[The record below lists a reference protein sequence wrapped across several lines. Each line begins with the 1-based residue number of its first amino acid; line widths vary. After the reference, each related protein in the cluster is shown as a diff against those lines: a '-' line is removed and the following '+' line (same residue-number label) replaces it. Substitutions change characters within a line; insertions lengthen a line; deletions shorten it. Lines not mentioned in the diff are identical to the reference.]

1 MIKKLRIRFIVIAM
15 AAIVIVLAV
24 ILSGIYVV
32 SRKNIA
38 NYSDKVLM
46 ILAKNDGAF
55 PKDYRGDKAPG
66 YLGLQSTDETPFDT
80 RYFTVTYDAAGK
92 PRKFNL
98 VKTELV
104 STPEEAL
111 EYCNEAFS
119 EKEDSGAIGD
129 YRYLIY
135 RDRADGGT
143 MVLFMDCHRQIDALT
158 SFMRSSM
165 IFCLSAVGAI
175 CVLLILFSKR
185 AVEPIANSYEK
196 QRHFISDASHELKTP
211 LAIISANNEIL
222 EMDYG
227 ENECTDAI
235 QKQVVR
241 MANMTKNLTTLTKID
256 ERAALE
262 ERRNIDVGALISDVA
277 EPYYALA
284 RTADLNI
291 EVNIPGKYILYGDEG
306 LLRQMVSLLLD
317 NAVKYGKSYVRISAR
332 KTVTKLKRIIV
343 LEFRNDAENVEQGN
357 LDKYFAR
364 FFRSDGARA
373 SGIEGSGIG
382 LSIVKEIAELHKG
395 EVSARGV
402 GNDFVVTITFD
413 KFSFGHVK
421 KESENE

>member
-104 STPEEAL
+104 STPEEAI
-111 EYCNEAFS
+111 EYCDEAFS

-185 AVEPIANSYEK
+185 AVEPIANSY
-196 QRHFISDASHELKTP
+196 DCL
-211 LAIISANNEIL
+211 
-222 EMDYG
+222 
-227 ENECTDAI
+227 
-235 QKQVVR
+235 
-241 MANMTKNLTTLTKID
+241 
-256 ERAALE
+256 
-262 ERRNIDVGALISDVA
+262 
-277 EPYYALA
+277 
-284 RTADLNI
+284 
-291 EVNIPGKYILYGDEG
+291 LYTSPSPRD
-306 LLRQMVSLLLD
+306 
-317 NAVKYGKSYVRISAR
+317 
-332 KTVTKLKRIIV
+332 
-343 LEFRNDAENVEQGN
+343 
-357 LDKYFAR
+357 
-364 FFRSDGARA
+364 
-373 SGIEGSGIG
+373 
-382 LSIVKEIAELHKG
+382 
-395 EVSARGV
+395 RG
-402 GNDFVVTITFD
+402 
-413 KFSFGHVK
+413 
-421 KESENE
+421 

>member
-55 PKDYRGDKAPG
+55 PKDYQGDKAPG

-241 MANMTKNLTTLTKID
+241 MANMTKNLTTL
-256 ERAALE
+256 
-262 ERRNIDVGALISDVA
+262 
-277 EPYYALA
+277 A

-382 LSIVKEIAELHKG
+382 LSIVQEIAELHKG
-395 EVSARGV
+395 KVSARGE